1 MGENDA
7 HFQPSLPG
15 RKASLSLPGVKTPGY
30 SRSVPMGRESEAL
43 CHKALC
49 QFYQIN
55 RRDGMTRNTNDTVG
69 LVLWI
74 GLIVPKGQPES
85 SPAF

>member
-30 SRSVPMGRESEAL
+30 SQSVPMGRESEAL
-43 CHKALC
+43 RRKALC

-55 RRDGMTRNTNDTVG
+55 RRDGITPMTQLD
-69 LVLWI
+69 WSYC
-74 GLIVPKGQPES
+74 PKGTTRK
-85 SPAF
+85 